1 MIICL
6 CPLPTSL
13 CDNLTFDPI
22 DIEDRLSRFAGFK
35 SIGPGKIHTHCALS
49 LSIPICLLCQKSVDS
64 GVVPD
69 IWKKANI
76 TPSFKSGSKLK
87 LTNYR
92 GISLTS
98 VFCKFTERIIGE
110 HIMKYLQKFNLISP
124 QQHGFMPKLSTVTN
138 LLEHIDIISGA
149 LNKGFSVDV
158 IYLDFA
164 KAFDRVPHKRLV
176 LKLASIG
183 ITGSLLKWCESFLS
197 NRQQRVVMGENISEW
212 KDILSGVPQGSVL
225 GPLFFLIYLNDLL
238 QLLTTQS
245 KVYADDTKLISI
257 NKSDQHKFILQ
268 EDLNVIYRWT
278 VDWLLFLNEGK
289 CKIIYLGTKE
299 QLLNKNKYFINDIQ
313 VTETVAE
320 KDLGVLVTNE
330 LDWEKQ
336 IIRNCSN
343 ATFAAKAIFESFTFK
358 TIENIKYLY
367 KTIIRPKLEYA
378 NVIWSPVNKKYINM
392 LERVQRRFTKLGPLT
407 KLDYNERLIRL
418 GLTSLEIRR
427 IRGDLIQ
434 MFKYV
439 KGFDKINFVT
449 PPKFL
454 KTVTRGHM
462 FKYHGDDLN
471 RKSHKSRST
480 YFLNRVKPYWNKLP
494 AEALE
499 ATSINGFKNV
509 IDKLKLFQPGY
520 HKYSQDAVA
529 AMLRLMVV

>member
-1 MIICL
+1 M
-6 CPLPTSL
+6 
-13 CDNLTFDPI
+13 
-22 DIEDRLSRFAGFK
+22 
-35 SIGPGKIHTHCALS
+35 
-49 LSIPICLLCQKSVDS
+49 
-64 GVVPD
+64 
-69 IWKKANI
+69 
-76 TPSFKSGSKLK
+76 
-87 LTNYR
+87 
-92 GISLTS
+92 TS
-98 VFCKFTERIIGE
+98 VFCKFTERIIGD
-110 HIMKYLQKFNLISP
+110 HIMKYLQNFNLISP

-183 ITGSLLKWCESFLS
+183 ITGSLLMWCESFLS

-320 KDLGVLVTNE
+320 KDLSVLVTNE

-449 PPKFL
+449 PPEFL
-454 KTVTRGHM
+454 KTITRGHM

-520 HKYSQDAVA
+520 NKYSKDVVSL
-529 AMLRLMVV
+529 LRLMVF